1 MREFILL
8 YKEVF
13 YGLSTFLYFLV
24 ASVLLTIA
32 PGPDIMYLLA
42 KSLADGARS
51 GIALAFGLCTGLIF
65 HTTLVI
71 IGVAAVIQQSP
82 TAFAVLKYAGAAYL
96 LYLAWGA
103 FHAQG
108 DLKLNTVN
116 KSASYFKLYRR
127 GVIMNVLNPKVL
139 LFFLAFL
146 PQFVN
151 LNSDSVSLQI
161 AFLGFIFGLQT
172 LIVFSLVAVCAG
184 KVRDYILNIK
194 NFNKIMGYVQGIVLI
209 GISLAL
215 IIS

>member
-1 MREFILL
+1 MELTTL
-8 YKEVF
+8 
-13 YGLSTFLYFLV
+13 LYFLI
-24 ASVLLTIA
+24 ASVLLTLA

-42 KSLADGARS
+42 KSLADGTKA
-51 GIALAFGLCTGLIF
+51 GISLALGLTTGLIF

-71 IGVAAVIQQSP
+71 IGVAAIIQQSP
-82 TAFAVLKYAGAAYL
+82 LAFATLKYIGAAYL

-108 DLKLNTVN
+108 NLKLNAVN
-116 KSASYFKLYRR
+116 NSTSSTSFFKLYRR
-127 GVIMNVLNPKVL
+127 GLIMNVLNPKVL

-172 LIVFSLVAVCAG
+172 LIIFSLVAICAG
-184 KVRDYILNIK
+184 KVRDYILNVK
-194 NFNKIMGYVQGIVLI
+194 NFNKIMGYIQGIVLLF
-209 GISLAL
+209 ISLAL

>member
-1 MREFILL
+1 MD
-8 YKEVF
+8 
-13 YGLSTFLYFLV
+13 LSTFLYFLI
-24 ASVLLTIA
+24 ASMLLTIA

-51 GIALAFGLCTGLIF
+51 GISLALGLTTGLIF

-71 IGVAAVIQQSP
+71 IGVAAIIQQSP
-82 TAFAVLKYAGAAYL
+82 LAFAILKYAGAAYL

-108 DLKLNTVN
+108 NLKLNAVN
-116 KSASYFKLYRR
+116 NTTSFFKLYRR
-127 GVIMNVLNPKVL
+127 GLIMNVLNPKVL

-146 PQFVN
+146 PQFVD

-172 LIVFSLVAVCAG
+172 LVIFSLVAICAG

-194 NFNKIMGYVQGIVLI
+194 NFNKIMGYIQGIVLLL
-209 GISLAL
+209 ISLAL

>member
-1 MREFILL
+1 MD
-8 YKEVF
+8 
-13 YGLSTFLYFLV
+13 LSTFLYFLV

-116 KSASYFKLYRR
+116 KSVSYFKLYRR

>member
-1 MREFILL
+1 MD
-8 YKEVF
+8 
-13 YGLSTFLYFLV
+13 LSTFLYFLV

-116 KSASYFKLYRR
+116 KSASYCKLYRR

>member
-1 MREFILL
+1 ME
-8 YKEVF
+8 
-13 YGLSTFLYFLV
+13 LSTFLYFLI
-24 ASVLLTIA
+24 ASVLLTLA

-51 GIALAFGLCTGLIF
+51 GISLALGLCTGLIF

-71 IGVAAVIQQSP
+71 IGVAAIIQQSP
-82 TAFAVLKYAGAAYL
+82 LAFAALKYAGAAYL

-116 KSASYFKLYRR
+116 KSNSYFKLYRR
-127 GVIMNVLNPKVL
+127 GVIMNILNPKVL

-161 AFLGFIFGLQT
+161 AFLGFVFGLQT
-172 LIVFSLVAVCAG
+172 LIVFSLVAICAG

>member
-1 MREFILL
+1 MD
-8 YKEVF
+8 
-13 YGLSTFLYFLV
+13 LSTFLYFLI
-24 ASVLLTIA
+24 ASMLLNTRSRV
-32 PGPDIMYLLA
+32 DIMYLLA

-51 GIALAFGLCTGLIF
+51 GISLALGLTTGLIF

-71 IGVAAVIQQSP
+71 IGVAAIIQQSP
-82 TAFAVLKYAGAAYL
+82 LAFAILKYAGAAYL

-108 DLKLNTVN
+108 NLKLNAVN
-116 KSASYFKLYRR
+116 KSGSYFKLYRR

-151 LNSDSVSLQI
+151 LNSNSVSLQI

-172 LIVFSLVAVCAG
+172 LVIFSLVAICAG

-194 NFNKIMGYVQGIVLI
+194 NFNKIMGYVQGIVLLL
-209 GISLAL
+209 ISLAL

>member
-1 MREFILL
+1 MD
-8 YKEVF
+8 
-13 YGLSTFLYFLV
+13 LSTFLYFLI
-24 ASVLLTIA
+24 ASMLLTIA

-51 GIALAFGLCTGLIF
+51 GISLALGLTTGLIF
-65 HTTLVI
+65 HTSLVI
-71 IGVAAVIQQSP
+71 IGVAAIIQQSP
-82 TAFAVLKYAGAAYL
+82 LAFAILKYAGAAYL

-108 DLKLNTVN
+108 NLKLNAVN
-116 KSASYFKLYRR
+116 KSGSYFKLYRR

-146 PQFVN
+146 PQFVD

-172 LIVFSLVAVCAG
+172 LIIFSLVAICAG

-194 NFNKIMGYVQGIVLI
+194 NFNKIMGYVQGIVLLL
-209 GISLAL
+209 ISLAL

>member
-1 MREFILL
+1 MALKL
-8 YKEVF
+8 VLAAL
-13 YGLSTFLYFLV
+13 GLT
-24 ASVLLTIA
+24 
-32 PGPDIMYLLA
+32 
-42 KSLADGARS
+42 
-51 GIALAFGLCTGLIF
+51 TGLIF

-71 IGVAAVIQQSP
+71 IGVAAIIQQSP
-82 TAFAVLKYAGAAYL
+82 LAFATLKYIGAAYL

-108 DLKLNTVN
+108 NLKLNAVN
-116 KSASYFKLYRR
+116 NSTSFFKLYRR
-127 GVIMNVLNPKVL
+127 GLIMNVLNPKVL

-172 LIVFSLVAVCAG
+172 LIIFSLVAICAG
-184 KVRDYILNIK
+184 KVRDYILNVK
-194 NFNKIMGYVQGIVLI
+194 NFNKIMGYIQGIVLLF
-209 GISLAL
+209 ISLAL

>member
-1 MREFILL
+1 MD
-8 YKEVF
+8 
-13 YGLSTFLYFLV
+13 LSTFLYFLV

-51 GIALAFGLCTGLIF
+51 GIALAFGLCTGLTF

>member
-1 MREFILL
+1 ME
-8 YKEVF
+8 
-13 YGLSTFLYFLV
+13 LSTFLYFLI
-24 ASVLLTIA
+24 ASVLLTLA

-51 GIALAFGLCTGLIF
+51 GISLATGLCTGLIF

-71 IGVAAVIQQSP
+71 IGVAAIIQQSP
-82 TAFAVLKYAGAAYL
+82 LAFAALKYVGAAYL

-116 KSASYFKLYRR
+116 KSNSYFKLYRR
-127 GVIMNVLNPKVL
+127 GVIMNILNPKVL

-161 AFLGFIFGLQT
+161 AFLGFVFGLQT
-172 LIVFSLVAVCAG
+172 LIVFSLVAICAG

-194 NFNKIMGYVQGIVLI
+194 NFNKIMGYVQGFVLLF
-209 GISLAL
+209 ISIAL

>member
-1 MREFILL
+1 MD
-8 YKEVF
+8 
-13 YGLSTFLYFLV
+13 LSTFLYFLI
-24 ASVLLTIA
+24 ASMLLTIA

-51 GIALAFGLCTGLIF
+51 GISLALGLTTGLIF
-65 HTTLVI
+65 HTSLVI
-71 IGVAAVIQQSP
+71 IGVAAIIQQSP
-82 TAFAVLKYAGAAYL
+82 LAFAILKYAGAAYL

-108 DLKLNTVN
+108 NLKLNAVN
-116 KSASYFKLYRR
+116 KSGSYFKLYRR

-146 PQFVN
+146 PQFVD
-151 LNSDSVSLQI
+151 LNFDSVSLQI

-172 LIVFSLVAVCAG
+172 LVIFSLVAICAG

-194 NFNKIMGYVQGIVLI
+194 NFNKIMGYIQGIVLLL
-209 GISLAL
+209 ISLAL

>member
-1 MREFILL
+1 MELTTL
-8 YKEVF
+8 
-13 YGLSTFLYFLV
+13 LYFLI
-24 ASVLLTIA
+24 ASVLLTLA

-42 KSLADGARS
+42 KSLADGTKT
-51 GIALAFGLCTGLIF
+51 GISLALGLTTGLIF

-71 IGVAAVIQQSP
+71 IGVAAIIQQSP
-82 TAFAVLKYAGAAYL
+82 LAFAILKYIGAAYL

-108 DLKLNTVN
+108 NLKLNAVN
-116 KSASYFKLYRR
+116 NSTSFFKLYRR
-127 GVIMNVLNPKVL
+127 GLIMNVLNPKVL

-172 LIVFSLVAVCAG
+172 LIIFSLVAICAG

-194 NFNKIMGYVQGIVLI
+194 NFNKIMGYIQGIVLLF
-209 GISLAL
+209 ISLAL

>member
-1 MREFILL
+1 MD
-8 YKEVF
+8 
-13 YGLSTFLYFLV
+13 LSTFLYFLI
-24 ASVLLTIA
+24 ASMLLTIA

-51 GIALAFGLCTGLIF
+51 GISLALGLTTGLIF
-65 HTTLVI
+65 HTSLVI
-71 IGVAAVIQQSP
+71 IGVAAIIQQSP
-82 TAFAVLKYAGAAYL
+82 LAFAILKYTGAAYL

-108 DLKLNTVN
+108 NLKLNAVN
-116 KSASYFKLYRR
+116 KSGSYFKLYRR

-172 LIVFSLVAVCAG
+172 LVIFSLVAICAG

-194 NFNKIMGYVQGIVLI
+194 NFNKIMGYIQGIVLLL
-209 GISLAL
+209 ISLAL

>member
-1 MREFILL
+1 MD
-8 YKEVF
+8 
-13 YGLSTFLYFLV
+13 LSTFLYFLI
-24 ASVLLTIA
+24 ASMLLTIA

-51 GIALAFGLCTGLIF
+51 GISLALGLTTGLIF

-71 IGVAAVIQQSP
+71 IGVAAIIQQSSL
-82 TAFAVLKYAGAAYL
+82 AFAILKYAGAAYL

-108 DLKLNTVN
+108 NLKLNAVN
-116 KSASYFKLYRR
+116 KSGSYFKLYRR

-172 LIVFSLVAVCAG
+172 LVIFSLVAICAG

-194 NFNKIMGYVQGIVLI
+194 NFNKIMGYIQGIVLLL
-209 GISLAL
+209 ISLAL

>member
-1 MREFILL
+1 MELTTL
-8 YKEVF
+8 
-13 YGLSTFLYFLV
+13 LYFLI
-24 ASVLLTIA
+24 ASVLLTLA

-42 KSLADGARS
+42 KSLADGTKA
-51 GIALAFGLCTGLIF
+51 GISLALGLTTGLIF

-71 IGVAAVIQQSP
+71 IGVAAIIQQSP
-82 TAFAVLKYAGAAYL
+82 LAFATLKYIGAAYL

-108 DLKLNTVN
+108 NLKLNAVN
-116 KSASYFKLYRR
+116 NSTSFFKLYRR
-127 GVIMNVLNPKVL
+127 GLIMNVLNPKVL

-161 AFLGFIFGLQT
+161 AFIFGLQT
-172 LIVFSLVAVCAG
+172 LIIFSLVAICAG
-184 KVRDYILNIK
+184 KVRDYILNVK
-194 NFNKIMGYVQGIVLI
+194 NFNKIMGYIQGIVLLF
-209 GISLAL
+209 ISLAL

>member
-1 MREFILL
+1 MD
-8 YKEVF
+8 
-13 YGLSTFLYFLV
+13 LSTFLYFLI
-24 ASVLLTIA
+24 ASMLLTIA

-51 GIALAFGLCTGLIF
+51 GISLALGLTTGLIF

-71 IGVAAVIQQSP
+71 IGVAAIIQQSP
-82 TAFAVLKYAGAAYL
+82 LAFAILKYAGAAYL

-108 DLKLNTVN
+108 NLKLNAVN
-116 KSASYFKLYRR
+116 KSGSYFKLYRR

-146 PQFVN
+146 PQFVD

-172 LIVFSLVAVCAG
+172 LVIFSLVAICAG

-194 NFNKIMGYVQGIVLI
+194 NFNKIMGYIQGIVLLL
-209 GISLAL
+209 ISLAL

>member
-1 MREFILL
+1 MA
-8 YKEVF
+8 
-13 YGLSTFLYFLV
+13 LSTFLYFLV
-24 ASVLLTIA
+24 SSVLLTIA

>member
-1 MREFILL
+1 MD
-8 YKEVF
+8 
-13 YGLSTFLYFLV
+13 LSTFLYFLI
-24 ASVLLTIA
+24 ASMLLTIA

-51 GIALAFGLCTGLIF
+51 GISLALGLTTGLIF
-65 HTTLVI
+65 HTSLVI
-71 IGVAAVIQQSP
+71 IGVAAIIQQSP
-82 TAFAVLKYAGAAYL
+82 LAFAILKYAGAAYL

-108 DLKLNTVN
+108 NLKLNAVN
-116 KSASYFKLYRR
+116 KSGSYFKLYRR

-146 PQFVN
+146 PQFVD

-172 LIVFSLVAVCAG
+172 LVIFSLVAICAG

-194 NFNKIMGYVQGIVLI
+194 NFNKIMGYVQGIVLLL
-209 GISLAL
+209 ISLAL

>member
-1 MREFILL
+1 MD
-8 YKEVF
+8 
-13 YGLSTFLYFLV
+13 LSTFLYFLI
-24 ASVLLTIA
+24 ASMLLTIA

-51 GIALAFGLCTGLIF
+51 GISLALGLTTGLIF

-71 IGVAAVIQQSP
+71 IGVAAIIQQSP
-82 TAFAVLKYAGAAYL
+82 LAFAILKYAGAAYL

-108 DLKLNTVN
+108 NLKLNAVN
-116 KSASYFKLYRR
+116 KSGSYFKLYRR

-151 LNSDSVSLQI
+151 LNSNSVSLQI

-172 LIVFSLVAVCAG
+172 LVIFSLVAICAG

-194 NFNKIMGYVQGIVLI
+194 NFNKIMGYIQGIVLLL
-209 GISLAL
+209 ISLAL

>member
-1 MREFILL
+1 MD
-8 YKEVF
+8 
-13 YGLSTFLYFLV
+13 LSTFLYFLV

-65 HTTLVI
+65 HTSLVI

>member
-1 MREFILL
+1 MD
-8 YKEVF
+8 
-13 YGLSTFLYFLV
+13 LSTFLYFLI
-24 ASVLLTIA
+24 ASMLLTIA

-51 GIALAFGLCTGLIF
+51 GISLALGLTTGLIF
-65 HTTLVI
+65 HTSLVI
-71 IGVAAVIQQSP
+71 IGVAAIIQQSP
-82 TAFAVLKYAGAAYL
+82 LAFAILKYAGAAYL

-108 DLKLNTVN
+108 NLKLNAVN
-116 KSASYFKLYRR
+116 KSGSYFKLYRR

-151 LNSDSVSLQI
+151 LNSNSVSLQI

-172 LIVFSLVAVCAG
+172 LVIFSLVAICAG

-194 NFNKIMGYVQGIVLI
+194 NFNKIMGYVQGIVLLL
-209 GISLAL
+209 ISLAL

>member
-1 MREFILL
+1 MD
-8 YKEVF
+8 
-13 YGLSTFLYFLV
+13 LSTFLYFLI
-24 ASVLLTIA
+24 ASMLLTIA

-51 GIALAFGLCTGLIF
+51 GISLALGLTTGLIF

-71 IGVAAVIQQSP
+71 IGVAAIIQQSP
-82 TAFAVLKYAGAAYL
+82 LAFATLKYAGAAYL

-108 DLKLNTVN
+108 NLKLNAVN
-116 KSASYFKLYRR
+116 KSGSYFKLYRR

-146 PQFVN
+146 PQFVD

-172 LIVFSLVAVCAG
+172 LVIFSLVAICAG

-194 NFNKIMGYVQGIVLI
+194 NFNKIMGYIQGIVLLL
-209 GISLAL
+209 ISLAL

>member
-1 MREFILL
+1 MD
-8 YKEVF
+8 
-13 YGLSTFLYFLV
+13 LSTFLYFLV

-151 LNSDSVSLQI
+151 LNSDSVGLQI

>member
-1 MREFILL
+1 MD
-8 YKEVF
+8 
-13 YGLSTFLYFLV
+13 LSTFLYFLV
-24 ASVLLTIA
+24 ASVLLMIA

>member
-1 MREFILL
+1 MDLP
-8 YKEVF
+8 
-13 YGLSTFLYFLV
+13 TFLYFLI
-24 ASVLLTIA
+24 ASMLLTIA

-51 GIALAFGLCTGLIF
+51 GISLALGLTTGLIF
-65 HTTLVI
+65 HTSLVI
-71 IGVAAVIQQSP
+71 IGVAAIIQQSP
-82 TAFAVLKYAGAAYL
+82 LAFAILKYAGAAYL

-108 DLKLNTVN
+108 NLKLNAVN
-116 KSASYFKLYRR
+116 KSGSYFKLYRR
-127 GVIMNVLNPKVL
+127 GAIMNVLNPKVL

-151 LNSDSVSLQI
+151 LNSNSVSLQI

-172 LIVFSLVAVCAG
+172 LVVFSLVAICAG

-194 NFNKIMGYVQGIVLI
+194 NFNKIMGYVQGIVLLL
-209 GISLAL
+209 ISLAL

>member
-1 MREFILL
+1 MD
-8 YKEVF
+8 
-13 YGLSTFLYFLV
+13 LSTFLYFLI
-24 ASVLLTIA
+24 ASMLLTIA

-51 GIALAFGLCTGLIF
+51 GISLALGLTTGLIF

-71 IGVAAVIQQSP
+71 IGVAAIIQQSP
-82 TAFAVLKYAGAAYL
+82 LAFAILKYAGATYL

-108 DLKLNTVN
+108 NLKLNAVN
-116 KSASYFKLYRR
+116 KSGSYFKLYRR

-151 LNSDSVSLQI
+151 LNSNSVSLQI

-172 LIVFSLVAVCAG
+172 LVIFSLVAICAG

-194 NFNKIMGYVQGIVLI
+194 NFNKIMGYIQGIVLLL
-209 GISLAL
+209 ISLAL

>member
-1 MREFILL
+1 MD
-8 YKEVF
+8 
-13 YGLSTFLYFLV
+13 LSTFLYFLI
-24 ASVLLTIA
+24 ASMLLTIA

-51 GIALAFGLCTGLIF
+51 GISLALGLTTGLIF

-71 IGVAAVIQQSP
+71 IGVAAIIQQSP
-82 TAFAVLKYAGAAYL
+82 LAFAILKYAGAASL

-108 DLKLNTVN
+108 NLKLNAVN
-116 KSASYFKLYRR
+116 KSGSYFKLYRR

-146 PQFVN
+146 PQFVD

-172 LIVFSLVAVCAG
+172 LVIFSLVAICAG

-194 NFNKIMGYVQGIVLI
+194 NFNKIMGYIQGIVLLL
-209 GISLAL
+209 ISLAL

>member
-1 MREFILL
+1 ME
-8 YKEVF
+8 
-13 YGLSTFLYFLV
+13 LSTFLYFLI
-24 ASVLLTIA
+24 ASVLLTLA

-51 GIALAFGLCTGLIF
+51 GIALALGLCTGLIF

-71 IGVAAVIQQSP
+71 IGVAAIIQQSP
-82 TAFAVLKYAGAAYL
+82 LAFAALKYAGAAYL

-116 KSASYFKLYRR
+116 KSNSYFKLYRR
-127 GVIMNVLNPKVL
+127 GVIMNILNPKVL

-151 LNSDSVSLQI
+151 LDSDSVSLQI
-161 AFLGFIFGLQT
+161 AFLGFVFGLQT
-172 LIVFSLVAVCAG
+172 LIVFSLVAICAG

>member
-1 MREFILL
+1 ME
-8 YKEVF
+8 
-13 YGLSTFLYFLV
+13 LSTFLYFLM
-24 ASVLLTIA
+24 ASVLLTLA

-51 GIALAFGLCTGLIF
+51 GISLATGLCTGLIF

-71 IGVAAVIQQSP
+71 IGVAAIIQQSP
-82 TAFAVLKYAGAAYL
+82 LAFAALKYVGAAYL

-116 KSASYFKLYRR
+116 KSNSYFKLYRR
-127 GVIMNVLNPKVL
+127 GVIMNILNPKVL

-161 AFLGFIFGLQT
+161 AFLGFVFGLQT
-172 LIVFSLVAVCAG
+172 LIVFSLVAICAG

-194 NFNKIMGYVQGIVLI
+194 NFNKIMGYVQGFVLLF
-209 GISLAL
+209 ISIAL

>member
-1 MREFILL
+1 MD
-8 YKEVF
+8 
-13 YGLSTFLYFLV
+13 LSTFLYFLI
-24 ASVLLTIA
+24 ASMLLTIA

-51 GIALAFGLCTGLIF
+51 GISLALGLTTGLIF

-71 IGVAAVIQQSP
+71 IGVAAIIQQSSL
-82 TAFAVLKYAGAAYL
+82 AFAILKYAGAAYL

-108 DLKLNTVN
+108 NLKLNAVN
-116 KSASYFKLYRR
+116 KSGSYFKLYRR

-151 LNSDSVSLQI
+151 LNSNSVSLQI

-172 LIVFSLVAVCAG
+172 LVIFSLVAICAG

-194 NFNKIMGYVQGIVLI
+194 NFNKIMGYIQGIVLLL
-209 GISLAL
+209 ISLAL

>member
-1 MREFILL
+1 MD
-8 YKEVF
+8 
-13 YGLSTFLYFLV
+13 LSTFLYFLI
-24 ASVLLTIA
+24 ASMLLTIA

-51 GIALAFGLCTGLIF
+51 GISLALGLTTGLIF

-71 IGVAAVIQQSP
+71 IGVAAIIQQSP
-82 TAFAVLKYAGAAYL
+82 LAFAILKYAGAAYL

-108 DLKLNTVN
+108 NLKLNAVN
-116 KSASYFKLYRR
+116 KSGSYFKLYRR

-172 LIVFSLVAVCAG
+172 LVIFSLVAICAG

-194 NFNKIMGYVQGIVLI
+194 NFNKIMGYIQGIVLLL
-209 GISLAL
+209 ISLAL

>member
-1 MREFILL
+1 ME
-8 YKEVF
+8 
-13 YGLSTFLYFLV
+13 LSTFLYFLI
-24 ASVLLTIA
+24 ASVLLTLA

-51 GIALAFGLCTGLIF
+51 GISLATGLCTGLIF

-71 IGVAAVIQQSP
+71 IGVAAIIQQSP
-82 TAFAVLKYAGAAYL
+82 LAFAALKYVGAAYL

-116 KSASYFKLYRR
+116 KSNSYFKLYRR
-127 GVIMNVLNPKVL
+127 GVIMNILNPKVL

-161 AFLGFIFGLQT
+161 AFLGFVFGLQT
-172 LIVFSLVAVCAG
+172 LIVFSLVAICAG